1 MSPML
6 DDVRTAVTLAADVLR
21 SVGVIDEVD
30 AVRPVRG
37 GGISSVF
44 DVTTLSGSSFIVKV
58 YPETYAWKLAKEVFV
73 YGRLSTIDGLPTPVV
88 IGADDTRSIIDANFL
103 VLSKLPGVML
113 SSASGLSI
121 DEQTAAYRQLGVHLR
136 SIHQLTFAQF
146 GYLSTGVVAGHSTN
160 DEYMCFQFDKKLTEF
175 RALGGPDDIASA
187 IERFVDERVAA
198 LDVCTTASL
207 CHDDVYENNVLVEH
221 TQDGLL
227 LTGLLDV
234 ENAVAGDPLIDL
246 SKTWLYSIRSASHKW
261 RGLIEGYGD
270 LGDRAAERLDL
281 YRLYH
286 SLELWDWFAQTGYQL
301 GVDSVTPD
309 LVTFSSTTGDW

>member
-1 MSPML
+1 MF
-6 DDVRTAVTLAADVLR
+6 DDVQTAVTRAADVLR
-21 SVGVIDEVD
+21 SVGVIEDVD
-30 AVRPVRG
+30 AVRAVGG

-44 DVTTLSGSSFIVKV
+44 DVTTLSGSNFIVKV
-58 YPETYAWKLAKEVFV
+58 YPETYGWKLAKEVFV
-73 YGRLSTIDGLPTPVV
+73 YNRLSTIDGLPTPVV

-113 SSASGLSI
+113 STAVDVSI
-121 DEQTAAYRQLGVHLR
+121 DDQTDACRQLGTHLR
-136 SIHQLTFAQF
+136 AIHTLTFDQF

-160 DEYMCFQFDKKLTEF
+160 SEYMRFQFDKKLSEF
-175 RALGGPDDIASA
+175 RTLDGDAAVATA
-187 IERFVDERVAA
+187 IERFVDERVAV
-198 LDVCTTASL
+198 LDVCMTASL
-207 CHDDVYENNVLVEH
+207 CHDDVYENNILVEH

-234 ENAVAGDPLIDL
+234 ENAVAADPLIDL

-261 RGLIEGYGD
+261 RGLIEGYGA

-286 SLELWDWFAQTGYQL
+286 SLELWDWFAQTGYRA

-309 LVTFSSTTGDW
+309 LVEFSSSTGDW

>member
-1 MSPML
+1 MF
-6 DDVRTAVTLAADVLR
+6 DDVQTAVTQAAEVLR

-30 AVRPVRG
+30 AVRPVGG

-58 YPETYAWKLAKEVFV
+58 YPEAYAWKLAKEVFV
-73 YGRLSTIDGLPTPVV
+73 YDRLSRIDGLPTPVV

-113 SSASGLSI
+113 STVVDVSI
-121 DEQTAAYRQLGVHLR
+121 DDQTDAYRQLGMYLR
-136 SIHQLTFAQF
+136 AIHQLTFDEF
-146 GYLSTGVVAGHSTN
+146 GYFSNRVVAGHLTN
-160 DEYMCFQFDKKLTEF
+160 SAYMRFQFDKKLSEF
-175 RALGGPDDIASA
+175 RALGGAAAVATA
-187 IERFVDERVAA
+187 IERFVDERAAA
-198 LDVCTTASL
+198 LDVCITASL
-207 CHDDVYENNVLVEH
+207 CHNDVYENNILVEH
-221 TQDGLL
+221 TDDGLF

-246 SKTWLYSIRSASHKW
+246 SKTWLYSIRSAIHKW
-261 RGLIEGYGD
+261 LGLIDGYGH
-270 LGDRAAERLDL
+270 LGERAAERLDL

-286 SLELWDWFAQTGYQL
+286 SLELWDWFAQTGYRL